1 MGFDWLGDEGKRR
14 LKKKKKKEHR
24 ERTTLVK
31 IKRFIHVV

>member
-14 LKKKKKKEHR
+14 LKKKKEHR